1 MVGTVVDGSILE
13 PRMLNS
19 VSVLRAFDFCIY
31 RIRASSE
38 CAREGCVSTLDL
50 GVISIISDKVY
61 ALQITRCV
69 TENTSYGIRFMHR
82 AGRLHCT
89 GTLWL
94 GRGPRGAPSE
104 NYWRG

>member
-1 MVGTVVDGSILE
+1 
-13 PRMLNS
+13 MLNS
-19 VSVLRAFDFCIY
+19 VSVLRAFDFRIY
-31 RIRASSE
+31 SSIE
-38 CAREGCVSTLDL
+38 RGVCLSTLDL
-50 GVISIISDKVY
+50 GVISISDKVY

-94 GRGPRGAPSE
+94 GRRGAPRE
-104 NYWRG
+104 DYWGGESRR

>member
-1 MVGTVVDGSILE
+1 VVGTVVDGSILE

-19 VSVLRAFDFCIY
+19 VSVLRAFDFRIY
-31 RIRASSE
+31 SSIE
-38 CAREGCVSTLDL
+38 RGVCLSTLDL
-50 GVISIISDKVY
+50 GVISISDKVY

-94 GRGPRGAPSE
+94 GRGPRGAPRE
-104 NYWRG
+104 DYWRG

>member
-19 VSVLRAFDFCIY
+19 VSVLRAFDFRIY
-31 RIRASSE
+31 SSIE
-38 CAREGCVSTLDL
+38 RGVCLSTLDL
-50 GVISIISDKVY
+50 GVISISDKVY

-94 GRGPRGAPSE
+94 GRGPRGAPRE
-104 NYWRG
+104 DYWRG

>member
-19 VSVLRAFDFCIY
+19 VSVLRAFDFRIY
-31 RIRASSE
+31 SSIE
-38 CAREGCVSTLDL
+38 RGVCLSTLDL
-50 GVISIISDKVY
+50 GVISISDKVY

-94 GRGPRGAPSE
+94 GRGPRGAPRE